1 MNQKQKLISQILSID
16 VYSSIVKIQGP
27 SQSKIQKTNEKVDQ
41 NDIFLKHKKDNENDN
56 ENDNKIYSKIWEN
69 FKPLLIHKLKNISE
83 SNEQKNANKGIGHRN
98 KERLGKNDSFSM
110 NNRCVISLKKSIID
124 DSQFKNNNINNNDN
138 DDKNSNNNNNIS
150 NNDNDD
156 NTDINNNND
165 NNKNNGNNHD
175 KDSYNYHIYYDN
187 IRHDD
192 CDDKNRKKNQ
202 RFSGK
207 KNIVNRKINNFRPKS
222 APALTNRKVNEINGG
237 HNCTKI
243 VDRTSDEI
251 SNSSN
256 NEKDENKDEENFY
269 QVK

>member
-1 MNQKQKLISQILSID
+1 
-16 VYSSIVKIQGP
+16 
-27 SQSKIQKTNEKVDQ
+27 
-41 NDIFLKHKKDNENDN
+41 
-56 ENDNKIYSKIWEN
+56 
-69 FKPLLIHKLKNISE
+69 
-83 SNEQKNANKGIGHRN
+83 
-98 KERLGKNDSFSM
+98 M

-124 DSQFKNNNINNNDN
+124 DSQFKNNNI
-138 DDKNSNNNNNIS
+138 S

-156 NTDINNNND
+156 NTDINNNNND
-165 NNKNNGNNHD
+165 KNKNNGNDHD
-175 KDSYNYHIYYDN
+175 KNSYNYHIYYDN